1 MNRSQI
7 VNNIIN
13 EGFSSKTLATFSDKQ
28 LSSLASRILS
38 EQQVKGAVIMKK
50 TSSPQD
56 VKKITDMGTN
66 VELREK
72 KSTVKE
78 VLKGGQKK
86 LDKNHNGKID
96 AQDFKILKGQKKS
109 EVKEDGKWIQKAIH
123 PSKEGSLKKSLG
135 VKKDEKIPVSKLKSA
150 TKKSG
155 KIGQR
160 ARLALTLRKLNE
172 YSDAQEWVEGIVE
185 NNYHSLTTKNE
196 IMELIKSKLTESDV
210 MENQPAT
217 KPAPSTNPSPTVD
230 PNRPKP
236 QKPKRE
242 NPFEPGRQPKPKAK
256 TNIPDF
262 MKFDNIGIKLK
273 ESK

>member
-1 MNRSQI
+1 MKRDII
-7 VNNIIN
+7 VGQLIK
-13 EGFSSKTLATFSDKQ
+13 EGFSEKTLVRFSDKQ